1 MKVNKKYLSFT
12 DFPPKKF
19 KSVKLHLL
27 GHDNPNWD
35 LFPNL
40 VSGDNIET
48 TELITEEN
56 IEEFENQTEKPSQ
69 NYHWP
74 EDEYIVEYS
83 LEYGFLRLSP
93 TTRKKVGIFV

>member
-1 MKVNKKYLSFT
+1 MSKSKYIFSEHWINFILVYT
-12 DFPPKKF
+12 RDFLTSCF
-19 KSVKLHLL
+19 L
-27 GHDNPNWD
+27 
-35 LFPNL
+35 L

-48 TELITEEN
+48 TELINEEN
-56 IEEFENQTEKPSQ
+56 IEEFENQTDKPSQ

-93 TTRKKVGIFV
+93 TTRKKVGTFV

>member
-1 MKVNKKYLSFT
+1 MRMRALDQSLLFLFIREIFESFLT
-12 DFPPKKF
+12 SNFF
-19 KSVKLHLL
+19 
-27 GHDNPNWD
+27 
-35 LFPNL
+35 L

-48 TELITEEN
+48 TELINEEN
-56 IEEFENQTEKPSQ
+56 IEEFENQTDKPSQ

-93 TTRKKVGIFV
+93 TTRKKVGTFF

>member
-1 MKVNKKYLSFT
+1 MSKSRFIFSEHWINSIPSVYT
-12 DFPPKKF
+12 RDFLTSCF
-19 KSVKLHLL
+19 V
-27 GHDNPNWD
+27 
-35 LFPNL
+35 L

-48 TELITEEN
+48 TELINEEN
-56 IEEFENQTEKPSQ
+56 IEEFENQTDKPSQ

-93 TTRKKVGIFV
+93 TTRKKVGPFV